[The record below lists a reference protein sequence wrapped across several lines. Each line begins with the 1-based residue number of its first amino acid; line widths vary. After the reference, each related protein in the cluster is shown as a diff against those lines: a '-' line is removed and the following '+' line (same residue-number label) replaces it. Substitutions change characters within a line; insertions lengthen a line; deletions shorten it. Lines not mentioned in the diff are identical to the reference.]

1 MSAASG
7 RPPARPLLARLWR
20 VSPMLVVGGLI
31 LLVVTLACAGAPELT
46 TADPIKI
53 RLGDRLT
60 PPLGLGGTS
69 THLLGTDNLGRDIWA
84 RVLYGGRISLILAA
98 ASVILAAACGVLLG
112 LTSGYAGGG
121 IDDLIM
127 RFADVQLAFPVLM
140 LAIAIIAVVGTSP
153 LAIVGVLALNGWVI
167 YARTVRASVLSI
179 RQSEYVEAAR
189 AQGATVPRIIFRHV
203 LPNSMAPLLV
213 LVSAQF
219 GTMVLLES
227 GLSFL
232 GLGVQPPHPSW
243 GNMLSEGRDYLSN
256 AWWLGTVPGAA
267 IALIVLGAN
276 LLGDGLR
283 KALDPWLRRG

>member
-1 MSAASG
+1 
-7 RPPARPLLARLWR
+7 
-20 VSPMLVVGGLI
+20 MLVVGGLI
-31 LLVVTLACAGAPELT
+31 LLVVALACAGAPALT
-46 TADPIKI
+46 SIDPIKT

-112 LTSGYAGGG
+112 LMSGYAGGG

-179 RQSEYVEAAR
+179 RQLEYVEAAR
-189 AQGATVPRIIFRHV
+189 AQGATAPRIIVRHV
-203 LPNSMAPLLV
+203 LPNTMAPLLV
-213 LVSAQF
+213 LASAQF

-243 GNMLSEGRDYLSN
+243 GNMLAEGRDYLSN